1 MSRTAVLTVHYNSI
15 EDTKRCADS
24 LSVLRDIPLLVVV
37 DNSSQESNVENALV
51 GYPNLEIIR
60 SGENLGFGRGNNL
73 GIRWILSNTDCEF
86 IFLLNNDAIVK
97 PDTIALLE
105 EAMDAFPEAGIVSPR
120 IVFMENPNLLW
131 YGGGSINWYRGK
143 GKVPGYLGPADTKS
157 ARTHREVTFISGC
170 AMFIRRTV
178 LEQVGGFDPRFFMYE
193 EDLELCLRV
202 QKAGWTLRYVPEG
215 KVLHKVQGSQR
226 EKGNQFLPAE
236 HPRNPNLPF
245 FMYYMMKNEL
255 LNMNMHA
262 KGMNALRFWL
272 GFPLFMTIKCVRY
285 ALSGRWTAIG
295 AMAKGIAAFLNSRN
309 QVVVNEL
316 VENSAQ
322 N

>member
-24 LSVLRDIPLLVVV
+24 LSLLRNIPLLVVV

-51 GYPNLEIIR
+51 GYPNLELIR

-73 GIRWILSNTDCEF
+73 GIRWILSHTDCEF

-105 EAMDAFPEAGIVSPR
+105 EAMDATPEAGIVSPR
-120 IVFMENPNLLW
+120 IVFMENQNLLW
-131 YGGGSINWYRGK
+131 YGGGSINWCRGK

-157 ARTHREVTFISGC
+157 ARTTREVTFISGC

-193 EDLELCLRV
+193 EDLELCIRV
-202 QKAGWTLRYVPEG
+202 QKAGWGLRYVAEP
-215 KVLHKVQGSQR
+215 KVLHKVQASKRKEGDVYLSPR
-226 EKGNQFLPAE
+226 D
-236 HPRNPNLPF
+236 PRNPSLPF
-245 FMYYMMKNEL
+245 FIYHMTKNRL
-255 LNMNMHA
+255 LNMYMHA
-262 KGMNALRFWL
+262 RGINGIRFL
-272 GFPLFMTIKCVRY
+272 IGFPLFLVVDCIRY
-285 ALSGRWTAIG
+285 ALAGRWDALVSAT
-295 AMAKGIAAFLNSRN
+295 KGFASFVSARN
-309 QVVVNEL
+309 QMCVTNIEKT
-316 VENSAQ
+316 SIDT
-322 N
+322 